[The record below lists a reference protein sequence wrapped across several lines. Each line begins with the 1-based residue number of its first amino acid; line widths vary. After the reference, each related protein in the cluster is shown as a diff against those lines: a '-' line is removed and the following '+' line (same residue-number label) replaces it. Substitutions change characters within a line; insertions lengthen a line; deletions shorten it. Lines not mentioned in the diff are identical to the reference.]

1 MDMERKIT
9 VKGTGNVSSRPDL
22 IVIHMDLVS
31 KAPRY
36 EDTMTEAA
44 SAVSHLQKA
53 ITRAGFDKTDLKT
66 SDFSIDTEYESYRD
80 RDENYRSRFVGYV
93 CKQKT
98 KLEFTLDTSKLSDVI
113 EQISQSRAN
122 PKLSI
127 RFTMKDPNAIEDQL
141 LVSAAENAKKRAEL
155 LAKGA
160 GAELGDLL
168 QIDYTW
174 GEIHLFSPTNVL
186 YSQDVVYSES
196 RMPEL
201 EPDDIDVSDSAT
213 FVWSLK

>member
-1 MDMERKIT
+1 MERTIT

-22 IVIHMDLVS
+22 IVIHMDLVT

-36 EDTMTEAA
+36 EETMTDAA
-44 SAVSHLQKA
+44 NAVAQLQKA
-53 ITRAGFDKTDLKT
+53 IVRAGFEKKDLKT
-66 SDFSIDTEYESYRD
+66 SDFSIDTEYERYQD
-80 RDENYRSRFVGYV
+80 KHNNYRSRFVGYV

-98 KLEFTLDTSKLSDVI
+98 RLEFPLDTSKLSDAI

-122 PKLSI
+122 PVLSI

-141 LVSAAENAKKRAEL
+141 LVNAAENAKKRAEL
-155 LAKGA
+155 LANGA
-160 GAELGDLL
+160 GATLGDLL

-174 GEIHLFSPTNVL
+174 GEIHVFSPTSVL

-196 RMPEL
+196 RMPEI
-201 EPDDIDVSDSAT
+201 EPDDIDVSDTAT

>member
-1 MDMERKIT
+1 MERTIT

-22 IVIHMDLVS
+22 IVIHMDLVT

-36 EDTMTEAA
+36 EETMTEAA
-44 SAVSHLQKA
+44 NAVAQLQKA
-53 ITRAGFDKTDLKT
+53 IVRAGFEKKELKT
-66 SDFSIDTEYESYRD
+66 SDFSIDTLYDQYRD
-80 RDENYRSRFVGYV
+80 KDKNYRSRLIGYA
-93 CKQKT
+93 CRQKM
-98 KLEFTLDTSKLSDVI
+98 KVEFPLDTSKLSDAI
-113 EQISQSRAN
+113 EQISQCRAN
-122 PKLSI
+122 PLLSI

-141 LVSAAENAKKRAEL
+141 LINAAENAKKRAEL

-160 GAELGDLL
+160 GATLGDLL

-174 GEIHLFSPTNVL
+174 GEIHVFSPTSVL

-196 RMPEL
+196 RMPEI
-201 EPDDIDVSDSAT
+201 EPDDIDVSDTAT